1 MSPDTLTMTMGAAP
15 FLSRRVLTLAPE
27 NVAEVRGVH
36 CAPFPFS
43 ALGIVTILAVP
54 VAERLGQR

>member
-1 MSPDTLTMTMGAAP
+1 MTMGAAP

-43 ALGIVTILAVP
+43 ALGIITLLAVP